1 MNSNRKFDI
10 ENVSDHEIVDLA
22 RAYRN
27 AEGAQVIAELVA
39 AVKLSVSSTLKSVS
53 SRVLQIF
60 QAA

>member
-1 MNSNRKFDI
+1 MNSYRKFDI

-22 RAYRN
+22 REYRN
-27 AEGAQVIAELVA
+27 AEGAKVLAALVTA
-39 AVKLSVSSTLKSVS
+39 IKLSASNTVKSVS